1 MTEYKQDQGR
11 LARMFAF
18 WSCVFLVLFACSFLY
33 DLLVEFGPALSTP
46 FGADENGRGGM
57 QIPIV
62 RVDLNAAFLIS
73 SFVFIGAFLI
83 IQRWQARP
91 KVADFL
97 IETELEL
104 RKVTWPTWPE
114 VFNSSMVVIATVLFL
129 MGFLALSDWAFGNL
143 FKRLLLG

>member
-1 MTEYKQDQGR
+1 MRFNTH
-11 LARMFAF
+11 L
-18 WSCVFLVLFACSFLY
+18 
-33 DLLVEFGPALSTP
+33 
-46 FGADENGRGGM
+46 
-57 QIPIV
+57 
-62 RVDLNAAFLIS
+62 
-73 SFVFIGAFLI
+73 
-83 IQRWQARP
+83 QRWQARP

-104 RKVTWPTWPE
+104 RKVTWPNWPE